1 MCPDTELLSAYFD
14 DELPL
19 SEQQAI
25 RQHVED
31 CLVCQ
36 VLYRNMATV
45 SQTCQGFSAPPV
57 SENFMAQLLAQLPPA
72 VVHPTAEALSAYY
85 DHALTT
91 AEQPQIAEHLQ
102 TCEACQH
109 IVQLYSQLSHQIQT
123 LPVPTASADFMST
136 LMAQLEPVHPTLD
149 MLSAFYDQQLEGPYA
164 DEVAG
169 HVAECT
175 VCERSLQQLTQVQYS
190 LQQLPVPVAS
200 ASFIDHLFSRID
212 AVEKAAWHPAPEML
226 SGYHDDALAPAE
238 LKTVAMHMA
247 NCSECQQQLQQLQQL
262 TTSMAALPVA
272 VTASPDFMSQL
283 LAKVEAAQHPTV
295 EVLSAYY
302 DEVLDFAERPAVK
315 AHVAN
320 CSACQTQLANFNQ
333 LGSALQALP
342 QPVVSIDF
350 LSHLESQ
357 LPTPTVAPT
366 VKILS
371 FGAVL
376 RSRYSRM
383 VAGIVAFGLLATVAI
398 QTMGPEPNDIAEKNL
413 TERILPV
420 QYRSEDELFVSDMD
434 TFSLENLENPVQDDY
449 TKLLGGQS

>member
-14 DELPL
+14 GELPL
-19 SEQQAI
+19 PEQQAI

-45 SQTCQGFSAPPV
+45 AQTCQAFSVPAA

-72 VVHPTAEALSAYY
+72 MAHPTATTLSAYY
-85 DHALTT
+85 DHSLTT
-91 AEQPQIAEHLQ
+91 DEQSQMTEHVQ
-102 TCEACQH
+102 TCEACQQ
-109 IVQLYSQLSHQIQT
+109 IVQQYSQLSHQIQT
-123 LPVPTASADFMST
+123 LPVPTASTDFMST
-136 LMAQLEPVHPTLD
+136 LLSKLEPIHPTLA
-149 MLSAFYDQQLEGPYA
+149 MLSAFYDQQLEGAQA

-169 HVAECT
+169 HVADCT
-175 VCERSLQQLTQVQYS
+175 ACERSLQQLTQVQQS
-190 LQQLPVPVAS
+190 LQQLPVPTAS
-200 ASFIDHLFSRID
+200 ASFMDNLFGRID
-212 AVEKAAWHPAPEML
+212 AEAKAAWHPDPEML

-247 NCSECQQQLQQLQQL
+247 TCGECQQQLAQLQQL
-262 TTSMAALPVA
+262 TTSMAALPMA
-272 VTASPDFMSQL
+272 VMVSPDFMSQL
-283 LAKVEAAQHPTV
+283 LANVDAAQHPTT
-295 EVLSAYY
+295 EVLSAYH
-302 DEVLDFAERPAVK
+302 DEVLDFAERPAIK

-320 CSACQTQLANFNQ
+320 CSACQVQLANFNQ
-333 LGSALQALP
+333 LGAALQALP
-342 QPVVSIDF
+342 QPVFSVDF
-350 LSHLESQ
+350 LSRLEAQ
-357 LPTPTVAPT
+357 LPVQAVTPT

-383 VAGIVAFGLLATVAI
+383 VAGIVAFGVLATVAV
-398 QTMGPEPNDIAEKNL
+398 QTMKPEPTDIAEQNL
-413 TERILPV
+413 TEQILPV

-434 TFSLENLENPVQDDY
+434 TFSPENLENPVQDDY